1 MERGQPGTSVESG
14 IPELIITFRGS
25 RDAIMGERTL
35 LDSGIDVRVMPMPV
49 QLGPAC
55 GIALRISA
63 DDIAEAGTLLGE
75 TIDGVYCR
83 AGESNGEL
91 VPWKR

>member
-1 MERGQPGTSVESG
+1 MGESG
-14 IPELIITFRGS
+14 ITELVITFRGS
-25 RDAIMGERTL
+25 HEAIMGERTL

-55 GIALRISA
+55 GIALRISPA
-63 DDIAEAGTLLGE
+63 DIVEVISLLGE

-83 AGESNGEL
+83 NGESSGEF
-91 VPWKR
+91 VPWKP

>member
-1 MERGQPGTSVESG
+1 MGESG
-14 IPELIITFRGS
+14 IMELIITFRGS
-25 RDAIMGERTL
+25 HDAIMGERIL

-55 GIALRISA
+55 GIALRISPA
-63 DDIAEAGTLLGE
+63 DIEKAGPLLGE

-83 AGESNGEL
+83 GGEANGEF
-91 VPWKR
+91 VPWKA